1 MFISKAE
8 KNEIQSTIR
17 HLQAEVRDLSLE
29 IEKIKAQPPQEN
41 KAQPPKEKKSTAHK
55 WTDESRAQASAR
67 MKEHWAKRK
76 ATKEAL

>member
-29 IEKIKAQPPQEN
+29 IEKIKAQPPQE
-41 KAQPPKEKKSTAHK
+41 KKSTARN
-55 WTDESRAQASAR
+55 WTDANRAQASAR
-67 MKEHWAKRK
+67 MKDHWAKRK
-76 ATKEAL
+76 ATKEAS